1 MTGPAEVVFEG
12 VLAPELLG
20 LEAIP
25 PDPGSGEAELGATPE
40 PSLEATSAASAA
52 AAAADIECATACVQG
67 CVRPEACASAEAR
80 ARVAALLEGR
90 SLDELVALATAA
102 AAERAGR
109 PAGGNG

>member
-12 VLAPELLG
+12 VLAPEWLG
-20 LEAIP
+20 LEATP
-25 PDPGSGEAELGATPE
+25 PDPATAQPDPGAPAEPPPE
-40 PSLEATSAASAA
+40 AASAA
-52 AAAADIECATACVQG
+52 AAEIDCATACVQG

-90 SLDELVALATAA
+90 SLDELVAMATAA

-109 PAGGNG
+109 PAGGDG